1 VNLFGLRAQPRNP
14 KDSCLSSLGSEDS
27 ASLRASLAASA
38 DLLRDGLG
46 IEDVLPLA
54 AARLSAASS

>member
-1 VNLFGLRAQPRNP
+1 LTP
-14 KDSCLSSLGSEDS
+14 LGSEDS

-46 IEDVLPLA
+46 IEDVPPLA
-54 AARLSAASS
+54 AARRPAASGRARF